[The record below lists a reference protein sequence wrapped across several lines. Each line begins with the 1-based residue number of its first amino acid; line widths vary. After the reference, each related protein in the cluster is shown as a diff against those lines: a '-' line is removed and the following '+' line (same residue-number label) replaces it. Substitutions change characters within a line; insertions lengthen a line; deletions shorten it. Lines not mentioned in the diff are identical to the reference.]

1 MRAFLRS
8 KIVELTGVKPVI
20 WANQNA
26 PRPKPPLITLQVIS
40 QTDEAHEEIRQG
52 TQDDIK
58 NVIVPVRAVVGV
70 QLYGAGDG
78 FQPIDV

>member
-26 PRPKPPLITLQVIS
+26 PRPKLPLYQKNIENSVSFQDSDTSSDIAFGVLF
-40 QTDEAHEEIRQG
+40 
-52 TQDDIK
+52 QDD
-58 NVIVPVRAVVGV
+58 NRSSDGPVNIVKKSEE
-70 QLYGAGDG
+70 DK
-78 FQPIDV
+78 